1 MFCDLVLLL
10 LNGVLF
16 TGFLSL
22 LFAIEI
28 QGSVTDFVQ
37 RGAFHELLFVAV
49 IIVYSILQ
57 VKAPWVSDFII
68 KAEGKNGRNTYIL
81 PK

>member
-37 RGAFHELLFVAV
+37 RGDFHELLFVAV